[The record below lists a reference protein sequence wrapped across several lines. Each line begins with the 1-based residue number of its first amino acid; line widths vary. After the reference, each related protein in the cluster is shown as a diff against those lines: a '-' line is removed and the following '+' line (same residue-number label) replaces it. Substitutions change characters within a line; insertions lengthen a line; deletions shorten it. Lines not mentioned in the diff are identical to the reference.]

1 MTRVGC
7 LTKVIVIFDDSIMS
21 FLYFVSLD
29 TNITFCLSRVP
40 YVTLAE
46 KLSRLAAQLVAG
58 GNALKSVKLTLLASA
73 REFNNLKTELLHSM
87 VAKGTVDQPGII
99 GTIRNILDE
108 DNLVPKN
115 LQVRYVTLAE
125 KLSRLAA
132 QLVTGGN
139 ALKSIKLTLLAS
151 AREFNN
157 LETELLHTMV
167 AKGTV

>member
-1 MTRVGC
+1 MIRVGC

-108 DNLVPKN
+108 DNLVPK
-115 LQVRYVTLAE
+115 
-125 KLSRLAA
+125 KLNKIMCKHHHL
-132 QLVTGGN
+132 QLV
-139 ALKSIKLTLLAS
+139 S
-151 AREFNN
+151 RFDYP
-157 LETELLHTMV
+157 LHIILFRTQ
-167 AKGTV
+167 T